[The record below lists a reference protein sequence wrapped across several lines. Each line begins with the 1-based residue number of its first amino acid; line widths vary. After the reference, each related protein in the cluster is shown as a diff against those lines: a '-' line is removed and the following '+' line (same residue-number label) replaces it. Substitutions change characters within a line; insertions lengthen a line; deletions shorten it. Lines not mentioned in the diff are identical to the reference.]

1 MLGVLPPQTLVPE
14 RDDRFWYNLYKH
26 FPDKIAFCA
35 WLERNRYVILKKAI
49 ETLRSFD
56 YVGISED
63 FDNSTCEVFA
73 RLGLPA
79 PPFVPHINARDHYP
93 DEDDEGLKELARPF
107 IDLDE
112 ELYDEALE
120 LHARQGRTAR
130 GAPMNY
136 LDHYVATNE
145 DKSFAAE
152 EPPGGHGWHESARRA
167 DGKWSRWTGP
177 GTESHFSLRL
187 DRGAYRVELSIF
199 GAVSERAI
207 RTLALSLDGAP
218 LATAIAPLA
227 DGSWLASA
235 EIFCAEPG
243 MRTLTITVAATA
255 NGHGVEVASLRVA
268 SLGVGDG
275 KAEVSRAPSS

>member
-1 MLGVLPPQTLVPE
+1 MLAPE
-14 RDDRFWYNLYKH
+14 EYDRNFIDLHRH
-26 FPDKIAFCA
+26 FPDNASFCA
-35 WLERNRYVILKKAI
+35 WLERNRYAILKNARAN
-49 ETLRSFD
+49 LRSLD

-63 FDNSTCEVFA
+63 FEDSTRELFL
-73 RLGLPA
+73 RLGLPE
-79 PPFVPHINARDHYP
+79 PLVIPRLNARERFP

-120 LHARQGRTAR
+120 LHARQGRAVR
-130 GAPMNY
+130 GAPINY
-136 LDHYVATNE
+136 LDHYVAANE
-145 DKSFAAE
+145 DKSYAAD
-152 EPPGGHGWHESARRA
+152 EPPGGHGWHEPARRA

-187 DRGAYRVELSIF
+187 DRGTYRVELSIF
-199 GAVSERAI
+199 GGVSERAI
-207 RTLALSLDGAP
+207 RRLALSLDGAP

-235 EIFCAEPG
+235 ELSCAEAG
-243 MRTLTITVAATA
+243 IRTLTITVAATV

-275 KAEVSRAPSS
+275 EAEVSRAPSP